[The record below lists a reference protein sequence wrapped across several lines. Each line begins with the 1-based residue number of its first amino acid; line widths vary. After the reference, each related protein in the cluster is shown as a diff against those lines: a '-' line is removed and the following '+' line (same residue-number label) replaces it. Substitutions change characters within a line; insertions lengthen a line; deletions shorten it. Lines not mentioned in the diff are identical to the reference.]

1 MDTQR
6 TRNFGRNWRYQ
17 MSDNGAT
24 FQTRNSTQHMDN
36 CLCKFCG
43 KTVNNQ
49 FHFRQCIAKT
59 SFCYK
64 CRNFGHFARMCNFHR
79 QPDVKVVKVKSK
91 SKLRRDAERM
101 RIFKENKA
109 MSMFPC
115 AELNTIELMDF
126 FPSLEYNNKFIDNS
140 NSHFTRLYLVL
151 GRTGNASFGY
161 LVLPVKLIPAS
172 KQKNGYAENQKF
184 WPKLEYQMS
193 DNGTTFQTRN
203 STQHM
208 DNCLCKF
215 CGKTVNNQFH
225 FRQCIAKTSFCYKCR
240 NFGHF
245 ARMCNFHRQPDVKVV
260 KVKSKSKLRRDAERM
275 RIFKENK
282 AMSMFPCAELNTIE
296 LMDFFPSLEY
306 NKEFIDNVRLRH
318 DRVNSERVK
327 FKIKSVHYEKK
338 FKDINQKHSSVV
350 SNLEKLKNKTQMTK
364 KKWKNY
370 RNAIRILKKLILGY
384 TIKDV
389 KPSTSNINYSATK
402 ERMLN
407 RITTLEDELDNIR
420 KNTREDNYSNQNY
433 RYRGRYNHRRNF
445 RNNFS

>member
-6 TRNFGRNWRYQ
+6 NRNFGRDWRYQ
-17 MSDNGAT
+17 MPDHGT
-24 FQTRNSTQHMDN
+24 TCQTRNFQHMDN

-101 RIFKENKA
+101 KKFKEQKA

-126 FPSLEYNNKFIDNS
+126 FP
-140 NSHFTRLYLVL
+140 T
-151 GRTGNASFGY
+151 
-161 LVLPVKLIPAS
+161 
-172 KQKNGYAENQKF
+172 
-184 WPKLEYQMS
+184 
-193 DNGTTFQTRN
+193 
-203 STQHM
+203 
-208 DNCLCKF
+208 
-215 CGKTVNNQFH
+215 
-225 FRQCIAKTSFCYKCR
+225 
-240 NFGHF
+240 
-245 ARMCNFHRQPDVKVV
+245 
-260 KVKSKSKLRRDAERM
+260 
-275 RIFKENK
+275 
-282 AMSMFPCAELNTIE
+282 LNY
-296 LMDFFPSLEY
+296 DR
-306 NKEFIDNVRLRH
+306 EFIDNVTLRH
-318 DRVNSERVK
+318 DRVHSERVK
-327 FKIKSVHYEKK
+327 FEIKSVHYEKK

-350 SNLEKLKNKTQMTK
+350 SNLEKLQKQNADDQKEMEKLQE
-364 KKWKNY
+364 
-370 RNAIRILKKLILGY
+370 RNTDLKEAYSRIYDQRCKAIDQQYQLQR
-384 TIKDV
+384 D
-389 KPSTSNINYSATK
+389 K

>member
-101 RIFKENKA
+101 SIFKENKA
-109 MSMFPC
+109 MSVFPC
-115 AELNTIELMDF
+115 AELTTIELMDF
-126 FPSLEYNNKFIDNS
+126 FPAFNYD
-140 NSHFTRLYLVL
+140 R
-151 GRTGNASFGY
+151 
-161 LVLPVKLIPAS
+161 
-172 KQKNGYAENQKF
+172 
-184 WPKLEYQMS
+184 
-193 DNGTTFQTRN
+193 
-203 STQHM
+203 
-208 DNCLCKF
+208 
-215 CGKTVNNQFH
+215 
-225 FRQCIAKTSFCYKCR
+225 
-240 NFGHF
+240 
-245 ARMCNFHRQPDVKVV
+245 
-260 KVKSKSKLRRDAERM
+260 
-275 RIFKENK
+275 
-282 AMSMFPCAELNTIE
+282 
-296 LMDFFPSLEY
+296 
-306 NKEFIDNVRLRH
+306 EFIDSVTLRH
-318 DRVNSERVK
+318 DRVHSERVK
-327 FKIKSVHYEKK
+327 FEIKSVHYEKK
-338 FKDINQKHSSVV
+338 FKELKQEHNSVIR
-350 SNLEKLKNKTQMTK
+350 NLEKFQKQGADDKKEIEKLQERNTDLKAVHSRIYDQRCK
-364 KKWKNY
+364 
-370 RNAIRILKKLILGY
+370 AIDQQFQLQR
-384 TIKDV
+384 D
-389 KPSTSNINYSATK
+389 K

-420 KNTREDNYSNQNY
+420 KNTREDNHSNQNY